1 MANFA
6 ARIKDK
12 FLGLV
17 DRVAGYGRIGGEKDK
32 VQEPAKLHSVQV
44 IAYALRLDLEE
55 QNPLWEKDLRRGPI
69 NAAGRFM
76 A

>member
-32 VQEPAKLHSVQV
+32 VYRSSLSCTASS
-44 IAYALRLDLEE
+44 ALRLDLEE

>member
-32 VQEPAKLHSVQV
+32 VQEPAKLHSVQRV
-44 IAYALRLDLEE
+44 EVRS
-55 QNPLWEKDLRRGPI
+55 RGAEPVVGEGST
-69 NAAGRFM
+69 AGPN
-76 A
+76 

>member
-6 ARIKDK
+6 AQIKDK

-32 VQEPAKLHSVQV
+32 VQEPAKLHSVQRV
-44 IAYALRLDLEE
+44 EVRS
-55 QNPLWEKDLRRGPI
+55 RGAEPVVGEGST
-69 NAAGRFM
+69 AG
-76 A
+76 AN

>member
-6 ARIKDK
+6 SQTKDK

-32 VQEPAKLHSVQV
+32 AVQEPAKLHNIQV
-44 IAYALRLDLEE
+44 TA
-55 QNPLWEKDLRRGPI
+55 KF
-69 NAAGRFM
+69 AGL
-76 A
+76 ASC

>member
-6 ARIKDK
+6 AQIKDK

-44 IAYALRLDLEE
+44 IV
-55 QNPLWEKDLRRGPI
+55 
-69 NAAGRFM
+69 
-76 A
+76 